1 MIAFVN
7 DRFVKEEEAT
17 LKVGDL
23 SINRGYAAFDFFRT
37 VEKKPLF
44 LNDHLDRFYNSASL
58 MQINPLHTKKEL
70 TTIILELIHANN
82 VETSGVKMILTG
94 GYSTDGYST
103 ADANL
108 IITQQEI
115 SMPTTEKIEAG
126 INIISYEYCRDL
138 PEIKSTNYLMGVWL
152 QQKIKENG
160 ASDVLYY
167 KNNII
172 TEFPRANIFIVT
184 KENEIVTPANN
195 ILEGITR
202 KKLLEILSS
211 YETVEIGDISIEEI
225 KNAAEVFMTSTT
237 KRLLPVCKID
247 SIEIGKGKVGP
258 VTSLLLNEFIQM
270 ENDWLKSN

>member
-1 MIAFVN
+1 MIVFVN
-7 DRFVKEEEAT
+7 DLFVKEEEAT

-23 SINRGYAAFDFFRT
+23 SIQRGYAAFDFFRT

-58 MQINPLHTKKEL
+58 MQIKPLHTKEEL

-94 GYSTDGYST
+94 GYSNDGYST
-103 ADANL
+103 SDANL

-115 SMPTTEKIEAG
+115 SMPTAEKFEAG
-126 INIISYEYCRDL
+126 VNIISYEYCRDL

-152 QQKIKENG
+152 QQKIKENA

-167 KNNII
+167 KNDII
-172 TEFPRANIFIVT
+172 TEFPRANIFMIT
-184 KENEIVTPANN
+184 KENKIITPAHN

-202 KKLLEILSS
+202 KKILEILSS
-211 YETVEIGDISIEEI
+211 YETVEIRDISIEEL

-247 SIEIGKGKVGP
+247 SIEIGNGKAGQ
-258 VTSLLLNEFIQM
+258 VTSLLLKEFIQM